1 MATPYVAY
9 PASDLGVPRYR
20 LLQLASRL
28 LFKPVTFS
36 LSQMADRLGT
46 VKNAEGTDRVSF
58 RALALNCLLY
68 LNDIVATEDDAV
80 AWLRERI
87 EDERGRFRIWA
98 SNLGALHNENSAKSL
113 EFRLRNSERM
123 HQSVTDG
130 LKRLEDLTYRI
141 YRIVSGI
148 LPNRIAKFPAGDDER
163 LDTSE
168 CQVGT
173 YLAPCWLTSFQL
185 DLPRQALLADGY
197 RLTYPVLYCSAKT
210 LSMSNPCAL
219 PSSPIIF
226 IFIIIPA
233 TTPRLPQPSVPTG
246 FIALHSIAQ
255 AASRH
260 LLSVAS
266 PCTVSLGRRFGVC
279 FGDKGDV
286 EDITEADIISTV
298 EFDHTGNY
306 LATGDKG
313 GRVVLFERNE
323 TKKTCEYKFHTEF
336 QSHEPEFDYL
346 KSLEIEEKINK
357 IKWCR
362 RQNASHYLLSTNDK
376 TIKLWKVFE
385 KSLKVPAP
393 VAEPPVRLPQMRFK
407 TPMELKLPRLTHH
420 DTVVAAVPRRTYA
433 NAHAYHINSIS
444 VNSDGETFIS
454 SDDLRINLWNLNI
467 QDQSFNIVDIKPANM
482 EELTEVITAAEFHPV
497 SCNWFM
503 YASSKGTIKL
513 ADMRESALCDQ
524 HAKLF
529 EQEEDPASRS
539 FFSEI
544 ISSISDVRFSHDG
557 RYILS
562 RDYLTVKIWD
572 VNMERQPVKTI
583 PIHEHLRPRLCDTYE
598 NDSIFDKFEVV
609 FSGDAK
615 NVMTGSYNN
624 NFMIYPS
631 DPEKE
636 TEVVLQADKSAFK
649 AKKVGIPTPINS
661 STSSPA
667 AGAGQGQR
675 MRKETDADQI
685 DFNKKILHM
694 SWHPFEDSIA
704 IAATN
709 NGSGIWRLQE
719 VWLLRCR
726 SAVET
731 TFYTYLTIS
740 RTGLPPLLPERYF
753 ALYALTLIR
762 RHAPCAE
769 SHAVARNGAV
779 TPKVIN
785 AGPSLEKAE
794 LYGIHDQRSTHSKLM
809 GLAGR
814 IFIETIPQWLTV
826 GAMLALIFGG
836 CCSNVF
842 ALEAIV
848 KVEPASGTLLTF
860 VQFLFVAVTGYVSQ
874 FDATRPPFFIRPNR
888 VPIRRWLIN
897 IVLFFS
903 INLLNNHA
911 FSYDISV
918 PVHIIL
924 RSGGSITTIVA
935 GSLYGKRYSR
945 IQVTAVVLLTIGQSG
960 SESSHELSAPSFS
973 TGLGILFVAQALSA
987 VMGLYTE
994 ETYKQYGPQWK
1005 ENLFYSHILSLPLFL
1020 PFTKSLVRQ
1029 FMRLVDSPPLVLRL
1043 PIDQASLM
1051 TLPEGWQK
1059 AAEGIYIPSQVTYLA
1074 LNVLTQYACIRGVNL
1089 LAAVSSAL
1097 TVTIVLN
1104 IRKLVSLLLSIW
1116 LFGNRLAT
1124 GTLVGAVVVFSAGA
1138 LYSLDSKQK
1147 EKKPTA
1153 STRPKADSG
1162 RVGQAIEHDD
1172 SADEDDEDEEEADN
1186 GHSLHRAE
1194 SVGVRASADEPSPAL
1209 EDGMLLRDMLRK
1221 TTFYDPVAERQNSQ
1235 TDAKLFYQMGK
1246 RDLVKNDA
1254 GSWSHSHP
1262 TPHCSPPTLPKRR
1275 RRSQYPRAAS
1285 YQAESSVST
1294 VGCSKLHF
1302 STYPRLA

>member
-1 MATPYVAY
+1 MV
-9 PASDLGVPRYR
+9 
-20 LLQLASRL
+20 
-28 LFKPVTFS
+28 
-36 LSQMADRLGT
+36 
-46 VKNAEGTDRVSF
+46 EGD
-58 RALALNCLLY
+58 
-68 LNDIVATEDDAV
+68 
-80 AWLRERI
+80 
-87 EDERGRFRIWA
+87 
-98 SNLGALHNENSAKSL
+98 SNSP
-113 EFRLRNSERM
+113 
-123 HQSVTDG
+123 TW
-130 LKRLEDLTYRI
+130 
-141 YRIVSGI
+141 
-148 LPNRIAKFPAGDDER
+148 KF
-163 LDTSE
+163 T
-168 CQVGT
+168 Q
-173 YLAPCWLTSFQL
+173 
-185 DLPRQALLADGY
+185 
-197 RLTYPVLYCSAKT
+197 
-210 LSMSNPCAL
+210 
-219 PSSPIIF
+219 
-226 IFIIIPA
+226 
-233 TTPRLPQPSVPTG
+233 
-246 FIALHSIAQ
+246 
-255 AASRH
+255 
-260 LLSVAS
+260 
-266 PCTVSLGRRFGVC
+266 C

-385 KSLKVPAP
+385 KSLKV
-393 VAEPPVRLPQMRFK
+393 VAENNLSHDLTPGNLAGVGGGTPRPIPQSHFK
-407 TPMELKLPRLTHH
+407 NAGELKLPRLTHH

-482 EELTEVITAAEFHPV
+482 EELTEVITAAEFHPI

-524 HAKLF
+524 HAKRMTPFF
-529 EQEEDPASRS
+529 EQEEDPSSRS

-544 ISSISDVRFSHDG
+544 ISSISDVRFSYDG

-631 DPEKE
+631 DPDKE
-636 TEVVLQADKSAFK
+636 IEVVLQADKSAFK

-661 STSSPA
+661 STSPTTTNGGKKGGSRAGSPA

-709 NGSGIWRLQE
+709 N
-719 VWLLRCR
+719 
-726 SAVET
+726 
-731 TFYTYLTIS
+731 
-740 RTGLPPLLPERYF
+740 
-753 ALYALTLIR
+753 
-762 RHAPCAE
+762 
-769 SHAVARNGAV
+769 
-779 TPKVIN
+779 
-785 AGPSLEKAE
+785 
-794 LYGIHDQRSTHSKLM
+794 LM

-814 IFIETIPQWLTV
+814 IFIETIPQWLAV
-826 GAMLALIFGG
+826 GAMLSLIFGG

-842 ALEAIV
+842 ALEAII
-848 KVEPASGTLLTF
+848 KLTAHDAPSPGTLLTF
-860 VQFLFVAVTGYVSQ
+860 VQFLFVAVTGYISQ
-874 FDATRPPFFIRPNR
+874 FDITRPPFFLKPNR

-903 INLLNNHA
+903 INVLNNHA

-924 RSGGSITTIVA
+924 RSGGSITTMIA

-945 IQVTAVVLLTIGQSG
+945 IQVVAVLLLTVGVVTAAWSDAQSK
-960 SESSHELSAPSFS
+960 ARNVPKFS
-973 TGLGILFVAQALSA
+973 TGLAVLLVAQILSA
-987 VMGLYTE
+987 IMGLYTE
-994 ETYKQYGPQWK
+994 ETYRKYGPHWR
-1005 ENLFYSHILSLPLFL
+1005 ENLFYSHLLSLPLFL
-1020 PFTKSLVRQ
+1020 PFSRSLINQ
-1029 FMRLVDSPPLVLRL
+1029 FMRLANSKPLPL
-1043 PIDQASLM
+1043 P
-1051 TLPEGWQK
+1051 TLTE
-1059 AAEGIYIPSQVTYLA
+1059 QVAYLV

-1089 LAAVSSAL
+1089 LAAASSAL

-1124 GTLVGAVVVFSAGA
+1124 GTLIGAIVVFSAGG
-1138 LYSLDSKQK
+1138 LYSLDSK
-1147 EKKPTA
+1147 KKPA
-1153 STRPKADSG
+1153 PKPKISG
-1162 RVGQAIEHDD
+1162 
-1172 SADEDDEDEEEADN
+1172 
-1186 GHSLHRAE
+1186 
-1194 SVGVRASADEPSPAL
+1194 
-1209 EDGMLLRDMLRK
+1209 
-1221 TTFYDPVAERQNSQ
+1221 
-1235 TDAKLFYQMGK
+1235 GK
-1246 RDLVKNDA
+1246 A
-1254 GSWSHSHP
+1254 G
-1262 TPHCSPPTLPKRR
+1262 
-1275 RRSQYPRAAS
+1275 
-1285 YQAESSVST
+1285 
-1294 VGCSKLHF
+1294 
-1302 STYPRLA
+1302 

>member
-1 MATPYVAY
+1 MV
-9 PASDLGVPRYR
+9 
-20 LLQLASRL
+20 
-28 LFKPVTFS
+28 
-36 LSQMADRLGT
+36 
-46 VKNAEGTDRVSF
+46 EGD
-58 RALALNCLLY
+58 
-68 LNDIVATEDDAV
+68 
-80 AWLRERI
+80 
-87 EDERGRFRIWA
+87 
-98 SNLGALHNENSAKSL
+98 SNSP
-113 EFRLRNSERM
+113 
-123 HQSVTDG
+123 TW
-130 LKRLEDLTYRI
+130 
-141 YRIVSGI
+141 
-148 LPNRIAKFPAGDDER
+148 KF
-163 LDTSE
+163 T
-168 CQVGT
+168 Q
-173 YLAPCWLTSFQL
+173 
-185 DLPRQALLADGY
+185 
-197 RLTYPVLYCSAKT
+197 
-210 LSMSNPCAL
+210 
-219 PSSPIIF
+219 
-226 IFIIIPA
+226 
-233 TTPRLPQPSVPTG
+233 
-246 FIALHSIAQ
+246 
-255 AASRH
+255 
-260 LLSVAS
+260 
-266 PCTVSLGRRFGVC
+266 C

-385 KSLKVPAP
+385 KSLKV
-393 VAEPPVRLPQMRFK
+393 VAENNLSHDLTPGSVTGVGGGAPRSIPPSHFK
-407 TPMELKLPRLTHH
+407 NAGELKLPRLTHH

-482 EELTEVITAAEFHPV
+482 EELTEVITAAEFHPI

-529 EQEEDPASRS
+529 EQEEDPSSRS

-544 ISSISDVRFSHDG
+544 ISSISDVRFSYDG

-636 TEVVLQADKSAFK
+636 IEVVLQADKSAFK

-661 STSSPA
+661 STSPTATNGGKKGGSRAGSPA

-709 NGSGIWRLQE
+709 NSREQLTGYHKRRNKSLVIITHIYPPRPTSSTSMTSRSVPRRRQT
-719 VWLLRCR
+719 LRD
-726 SAVET
+726 
-731 TFYTYLTIS
+731 
-740 RTGLPPLLPERYF
+740 
-753 ALYALTLIR
+753 
-762 RHAPCAE
+762 
-769 SHAVARNGAV
+769 SHAASRNGTAM

-794 LYGIHDQRSTHSKLM
+794 LYGIDDQRPTFSKIM

-814 IFIETIPQWLTV
+814 IFIETIPQWLAV
-826 GAMLALIFGG
+826 GAMLGLIFGG

-842 ALEAIV
+842 ALEAIINRTDV
-848 KVEPASGTLLTF
+848 LQFSFLGTLLTF

-874 FDATRPPFFIRPNR
+874 FDFTRPPFFIKPNR

-903 INLLNNHA
+903 INVLNNHA

-924 RSGGSITTIVA
+924 RSGGSITTMIA

-945 IQVTAVVLLTIGQSG
+945 IQVVAVLLLTVGVVTAACAG
-960 SESSHELSAPSFS
+960 DPREGVPKFS
-973 TGLGILFVAQALSA
+973 TGLAVLLIAQILSA
-987 VMGLYTE
+987 IMGLYTE
-994 ETYKQYGPQWK
+994 ETYRKYGPHWK
-1005 ENLFYSHILSLPLFL
+1005 ENLFYSHLLSLPLFL
-1020 PFTKSLVRQ
+1020 PFSRSLVDQ
-1029 FMRLVDSPPLVLRL
+1029 FMRLANSKPLPL
-1043 PIDQASLM
+1043 PLLAGQVNLSTVPATVRQRI
-1051 TLPEGWQK
+1051 
-1059 AAEGIYIPSQVTYLA
+1059 EGIYIPSQVAYLA

-1089 LAAVSSAL
+1089 LAAASSAL

-1124 GTLVGAVVVFSAGA
+1124 GTLIGAIVVFSAGG
-1138 LYSLDSKQK
+1138 LYSLDSK
-1147 EKKPTA
+1147 KKA
-1153 STRPKADSG
+1153 
-1162 RVGQAIEHDD
+1162 
-1172 SADEDDEDEEEADN
+1172 
-1186 GHSLHRAE
+1186 
-1194 SVGVRASADEPSPAL
+1194 
-1209 EDGMLLRDMLRK
+1209 
-1221 TTFYDPVAERQNSQ
+1221 
-1235 TDAKLFYQMGK
+1235 
-1246 RDLVKNDA
+1246 
-1254 GSWSHSHP
+1254 
-1262 TPHCSPPTLPKRR
+1262 LPK
-1275 RRSQYPRAAS
+1275 PKTAGGKA
-1285 YQAESSVST
+1285 
-1294 VGCSKLHF
+1294 G
-1302 STYPRLA
+1302 

>member
-1 MATPYVAY
+1 MV
-9 PASDLGVPRYR
+9 
-20 LLQLASRL
+20 
-28 LFKPVTFS
+28 
-36 LSQMADRLGT
+36 
-46 VKNAEGTDRVSF
+46 EGDT
-58 RALALNCLLY
+58 
-68 LNDIVATEDDAV
+68 
-80 AWLRERI
+80 
-87 EDERGRFRIWA
+87 
-98 SNLGALHNENSAKSL
+98 NSP
-113 EFRLRNSERM
+113 
-123 HQSVTDG
+123 TW
-130 LKRLEDLTYRI
+130 
-141 YRIVSGI
+141 
-148 LPNRIAKFPAGDDER
+148 KF
-163 LDTSE
+163 T
-168 CQVGT
+168 Q
-173 YLAPCWLTSFQL
+173 
-185 DLPRQALLADGY
+185 
-197 RLTYPVLYCSAKT
+197 
-210 LSMSNPCAL
+210 
-219 PSSPIIF
+219 
-226 IFIIIPA
+226 
-233 TTPRLPQPSVPTG
+233 
-246 FIALHSIAQ
+246 
-255 AASRH
+255 
-260 LLSVAS
+260 
-266 PCTVSLGRRFGVC
+266 C

-385 KSLKVPAP
+385 KSLKV
-393 VAEPPVRLPQMRFK
+393 VAENNLSHDLTPGNIAGAGGGVPRPMPQSHFK
-407 TPMELKLPRLTHH
+407 NAGELKLPRLTHH

-482 EELTEVITAAEFHPV
+482 EELTEVITAAEFHPI

-529 EQEEDPASRS
+529 EQEEDPSSRS

-636 TEVVLQADKSAFK
+636 VEVVLQADKSAFK

-661 STSSPA
+661 STSPTATNGGKKGGSRAGSPA

-709 NGSGIWRLQE
+709 NR
-719 VWLLRCR
+719 
-726 SAVET
+726 
-731 TFYTYLTIS
+731 
-740 RTGLPPLLPERYF
+740 P
-753 ALYALTLIR
+753 
-762 RHAPCAE
+762 
-769 SHAVARNGAV
+769 
-779 TPKVIN
+779 
-785 AGPSLEKAE
+785 
-794 LYGIHDQRSTHSKLM
+794 THSKLM

-814 IFIETIPQWLTV
+814 IFIETIPQWLAV
-826 GAMLALIFGG
+826 GAMLSLIFGG

-848 KVEPASGTLLTF
+848 KKAHTVFFLYTGTLLTF
-860 VQFLFVAVTGYVSQ
+860 VQFLFVAITGYVSQ
-874 FDATRPPFFIRPNR
+874 FDSSRPPFFLKPNR

-903 INLLNNHA
+903 INVLNNHA

-924 RSGGSITTIVA
+924 RSGGSITTMVA

-945 IQVTAVVLLTIGQSG
+945 IQVVAVILLTVGVITAAWSDAQSKARALHLMLLHLDAG
-960 SESSHELSAPSFS
+960 TNESHDAPPSFS
-973 TGLGILFVAQALSA
+973 TGLAVLFVAQILSA
-987 VMGLYTE
+987 IMGLYTE
-994 ETYKQYGPQWK
+994 ETYKRYGPHWK
-1005 ENLFYSHILSLPLFL
+1005 ENLFYSHLLSLPLFL
-1020 PFTKSLVRQ
+1020 PFTQALVRQ
-1029 FMRLVDSPPLVLRL
+1029 FMRLSDSPPLTLRL
-1043 PIDQASLM
+1043 PSEQVSLS
-1051 TLPEGWQK
+1051 TIPESVRQK
-1059 AAEGIYIPSQVTYLA
+1059 MEGLYIPSQLAYLV

-1089 LAAVSSAL
+1089 LAAASSAL

-1116 LFGNRLAT
+1116 LFGNRLAA
-1124 GTLVGAVVVFSAGA
+1124 GTLVGAVVVFSAGG
-1138 LYSLDSKQK
+1138 LYSLDSR
-1147 EKKPTA
+1147 KKTTVA
-1153 STRPKADSG
+1153 PKAGS
-1162 RVGQAIEHDD
+1162 RKVG
-1172 SADEDDEDEEEADN
+1172 
-1186 GHSLHRAE
+1186 
-1194 SVGVRASADEPSPAL
+1194 
-1209 EDGMLLRDMLRK
+1209 
-1221 TTFYDPVAERQNSQ
+1221 
-1235 TDAKLFYQMGK
+1235 
-1246 RDLVKNDA
+1246 
-1254 GSWSHSHP
+1254 
-1262 TPHCSPPTLPKRR
+1262 
-1275 RRSQYPRAAS
+1275 
-1285 YQAESSVST
+1285 
-1294 VGCSKLHF
+1294 
-1302 STYPRLA
+1302 